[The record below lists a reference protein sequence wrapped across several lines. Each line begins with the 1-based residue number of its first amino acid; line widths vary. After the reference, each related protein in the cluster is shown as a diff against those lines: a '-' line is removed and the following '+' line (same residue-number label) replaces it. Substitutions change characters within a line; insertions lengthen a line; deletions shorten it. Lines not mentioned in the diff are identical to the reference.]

1 MRTRIILILLI
12 VGIGAAILVGVSL
25 GADSGKGGRGGAVDR
40 VVAGFYP
47 LAFAAE
53 QAGGPGVEVQNL
65 TPTGVEPH
73 DVEVSADDVRD
84 LASADLVLLMGNGFQ
99 PQLEQA
105 AGEGDA
111 STAELLDTPG
121 LDLRGDDPHVWLDPV
136 RYALIAER
144 VATALGRPSAAE
156 PLVQRLHALDRNY
169 RSGLADCARHEI
181 VTNHDAFGYLAERYG
196 LREVSVTGLSPE
208 AEPSPAALADVI
220 GEVRASG
227 ATTVFAE
234 PLLPRSV
241 ENTIARETGTEVGTL
256 NPLESLTEAEQT
268 DGGDYFTV
276 MQSNLRALEKGLGC
290 R

>member
-1 MRTRIILILLI
+1 MRTRIILSSLI
-12 VGIGAAILVGVSL
+12 AGLGTTILVAVSL
-25 GADSGKGGRGGAVDR
+25 GANSSEATRSGAIDR

-53 QAGGPGVEVQNL
+53 QVGGPGVEVDNL
-65 TPTGVEPH
+65 TPPGVEPH
-73 DVEVSADDVRD
+73 DVEVSSDDVRA

-99 PQLEQA
+99 PQLEQV

-111 STAELLDTPG
+111 QLVEALDTPG
-121 LDLRGDDPHVWLDPV
+121 LDLRDDDPHVWLDPL

-144 VATALGRPSAAE
+144 VAQVLGRPGAAE
-156 PLVQRLHALDRNY
+156 PLVRRLQALDRDY
-169 RSGLADCARHEI
+169 RGGLADCARDEI

-196 LREVSVTGLSPE
+196 LRQVPVTGLSPE

-220 GEVRASG
+220 DGVRASG

-241 ENTIARETGTEVGTL
+241 EDTIARETGTQVATL
-256 NPLESLTEAEQT
+256 NPLESLTEAEQERG
-268 DGGDYFTV
+268 DDYFTV
-276 MQSNLRALEKGLGC
+276 MRRNLAALREGLGC